1 MAWDVGDEALH
12 EAVDRVAAVGVVE
25 PQRDEPEGDDV
36 VATLLRPGEC
46 STVPF
51 RVSICVLAF

>member
-36 VATLLRPGEC
+36 VATLLRPVEC
-46 STVPF
+46 SAVPF
-51 RVSICVLAF
+51 QIAISV